1 MIKLHHLNYSRSSRI
16 IWLLEE
22 LGIEYEIIPYFRNTT
37 TMRAPPELGKIH
49 PMGKAP
55 IIDDGGIII
64 AESGAIIEYLIAKYD
79 KGTLAPDTNSPLW
92 PKYLELLHFG
102 ESTAMLGPLIML
114 FTRGT
119 DAALAQGYA
128 MGNIKESLDFIETTL
143 GKNEF
148 LLGDHL
154 SGADIQIYY
163 VLDGMENSGILA
175 GRAKLMEYVNRIRA
189 RPAFKTT
196 LEKGGPIS
204 FPRK

>member
-22 LGIEYEIIPYFRNTT
+22 LKIEYEIIPYFRDKT
-37 TMRAPPELGKIH
+37 TMRAPPELAKIH

-55 IIDDGGIII
+55 IIDDNGAIV
-64 AESGAIIEYLIAKYD
+64 AESGAIIEYLIAKYGEG
-79 KGTLAPDTNSPLW
+79 KLAPNTNHPLW

-143 GKNEF
+143 GENEY
-148 LLGDHL
+148 LLGGEL
-154 SGADIQIYY
+154 SGADIQVYY
-163 VLDGMENSGILA
+163 VLDGMENSGILG
-175 GRAKLMEYVNRIRA
+175 GRAKLTEYINRIRA
-189 RPAFKTT
+189 RNAFKTA